1 MVIAVYFGGARRGCV
16 MMLASSTRDGWSL
29 IQKELRNF
37 LSSAKTSSSVGASS
51 DNGGRVGQTAGG
63 GWNGNNL
70 PIDGNQ
76 RKLRNFKKIGTTL

>member
-37 LSSAKTSSSVGASS
+37 LSSAKTPSSAGDSS
-51 DNGGRVGQTAGG
+51 DNSGRVGQTAGVVG
-63 GWNGNNL
+63 MGIICLSMVTNGS
-70 PIDGNQ
+70 
-76 RKLRNFKKIGTTL
+76 

>member
-37 LSSAKTSSSVGASS
+37 LSSAKTPSSAGASS
-51 DNGGRVGQTAGG
+51 DNSGRVGQTAGG

-76 RKLRNFKKIGTTL
+76 RKLRNFEKIGTTL